1 MSTYEQLDALARYI
15 LPKEILEDSDIVG
28 IEEKSGVLH
37 IHLDEQPN
45 LPSGYTADTVSPNG
59 FFPSSCVYDF
69 PIRDRKVVLDI
80 RRRRWVEKDT
90 GKSLSKSLEITSK
103 GTRYTESFADFLK
116 GVFGYDPDS
125 GQHT

>member
-1 MSTYEQLDALARYI
+1 MSTYEQLETLARYI
-15 LPKEILEDSDIVG
+15 LPEEILNDFDIVG
-28 IEEKSGVLH
+28 IEEKSGILH
-37 IHLDEQPN
+37 IRLDEQPN
-45 LPSGYTADTVSPNG
+45 LPLGYTTDTVSPNG

-69 PIRDRKVVLDI
+69 PIRNRKVVLDI

-90 GKSLSKSLEITSK
+90 GKSLSKSFETTSK
-103 GTRYTESFADFLK
+103 GTRYTESFAAFLK